1 MREFEK
7 SKSLVG
13 PEMLVRGNVP
23 PEAACLAE
31 SLGFCEKMPD
41 TPQGFFDPRAILEV
55 GHDTIPFD
63 DVSIFFLL
71 FAVVPDNDC
80 YFCPD
85 SVCLSKNTM
94 QSTRKA
100 SRNSDGSASVTQ
112 IWGKL
117 GRIVGIE

>member
-1 MREFEK
+1 
-7 SKSLVG
+7 V
-13 PEMLVRGNVP
+13 LVRGNVP
-23 PEAACLAE
+23 PEAACLSQ
-31 SLGFCEKMPD
+31 SLGFCEKMLV
-41 TPQGFFDPRAILEV
+41 TRQGFFDPLAILEV
-55 GHDTIPFD
+55 GHDAIPFD

-71 FAVVPDNDC
+71 FAVVLDNDC

-100 SRNSDGSASVTQ
+100 FRDSGGSASVTQ